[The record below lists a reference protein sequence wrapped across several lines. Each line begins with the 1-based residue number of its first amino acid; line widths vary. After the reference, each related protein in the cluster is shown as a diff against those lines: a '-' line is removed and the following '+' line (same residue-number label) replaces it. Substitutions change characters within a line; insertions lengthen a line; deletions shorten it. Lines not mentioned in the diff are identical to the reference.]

1 MIELRLDYER
11 CFKRFNRV
19 QPIFYDEG
27 LVEWVIGVRIRR
39 RVSVKR
45 SKEEED
51 LSDDIRVYVYNIY
64 KDIYMYCIYHDGK
77 VSDIIKYYK
86 TQFMRFI

>member
-1 MIELRLDYER
+1 M
-11 CFKRFNRV
+11 
-19 QPIFYDEG
+19 
-27 LVEWVIGVRIRR
+27 EWVIGVRMRR

-64 KDIYMYCIYHDGK
+64 KDIYICIVYIRMARL
-77 VSDIIKYYK
+77 VIL
-86 TQFMRFI
+86 